1 MTQEFQFQEPMPDY
15 FDTILSDKRS
25 DDKSHLTKLVNE
37 YVDFAKQSLSHN
49 EFIDIKSAERLAE
62 TSHFLISK
70 LDSFNKEQKSLAV
83 ASIYYFV
90 ESDDDE
96 HDFDSMFGFEDDIEV
111 MNRVLEKLDLYEKKI
126 EIKSL

>member
-1 MTQEFQFQEPMPDY
+1 MPLEFKFPKPMPDY
-15 FDTILSDKRS
+15 FDKILSENR
-25 DDKSHLTKLVNE
+25 DDNKSHLTKLVND
-37 YVDFAKQSLSHN
+37 YVDLTKKSLSKN
-49 EFIDIKSAERLAE
+49 EFIDIASAEKLAE
-62 TSHFLISK
+62 ISHFLIST
-70 LDSFNKEQKSLAV
+70 FETFTKEQKSLAV

-126 EIKSL
+126 EI